1 MKGSETDPLKGL
13 WAAVAILLVG
23 MTVGFILI
31 SLVYTGPTW
40 EKVLVFVAYLVVV
53 FGLIRGVRRLKGR

>member
-40 EKVLVFVAYLVVV
+40 VKVLVFVAYLAVV